1 MRCSFSWLRARI
13 SLPWWEIKRFMKN
26 AANNSGS
33 DLSME
38 CARIFRTRN
47 SATQSSK
54 RSRKLAKCSLRIFQR
69 DRPAGMNCRT
79 RLSKRNWKGSRNR
92 GRPSVFK
99 PKSVRTAVSLHEEN
113 ARLQNS
119 ICGVDFPFRSEFLK
133 LRRWSL
139 GFRRLTGNRTRQGEP
154 GEEEF
159 SDSEIE

>member
-1 MRCSFSWLRARI
+1 LVGIPQLREAVRFQDKVGAHS
-13 SLPWWEIKRFMKN
+13 SLTP
-26 AANNSGS
+26 
-33 DLSME
+33 
-38 CARIFRTRN
+38 
-47 SATQSSK
+47 
-54 RSRKLAKCSLRIFQR
+54 
-69 DRPAGMNCRT
+69 P
-79 RLSKRNWKGSRNR
+79 
-92 GRPSVFK
+92 
-99 PKSVRTAVSLHEEN
+99 EN